1 MTSTFEQSVYAS
13 FLFCIIHLCYILN
26 VICSLR
32 YRIKIV
38 LENAEDFCQW
48 NKIKSSELCRASI
61 FLSKMYMSEK
71 CLLQNFRLQ
80 SLFSLS
86 GVELKNYR

>member
-1 MTSTFEQSVYAS
+1 MTSTFEQSVYVS

-38 LENAEDFCQW
+38 LENSEDFCQW
-48 NKIKSSELCRASI
+48 NKIKNSELCDAFENVHVRKMPSPRLQAAVVI
-61 FLSKMYMSEK
+61 FLK
-71 CLLQNFRLQ
+71 
-80 SLFSLS
+80 
-86 GVELKNYR
+86 